1 VIPPRTQGKADIDPY
16 KNDGQLRNMEPTTI
30 PGETKHPPI
39 WTGIL
44 LLFGCF
50 VALCALFSLIV
61 TAGVAWQ
68 ENREVHWPEA
78 SATIQQ
84 CSVERASNR
93 SGSNIIDCRIGYVV
107 DGETLKSRVDSMSW
121 PAPEKVVWE
130 FHPGKAQE
138 TFNNMQ
144 GWVEAHPPGTT
155 IAVRYDPA
163 SHAKAALVTT
173 DMPLGGVRTTR
184 NIQTTV
190 GAAALSAALL
200 IIAIFLRRCW

>member
-1 VIPPRTQGKADIDPY
+1 
-16 KNDGQLRNMEPTTI
+16 MEPTTI
-30 PGETKHPPI
+30 PDETKRPPI

-68 ENREVHWPEA
+68 EYRETHWPEA
-78 SATIQQ
+78 TATIRQ
-84 CSVERASNR
+84 CRVERTSRR
-93 SGSNIIDCRIGYVV
+93 SGSNIIYCRIGYLV
-107 DGETLKSRVDSMSW
+107 GNETVMSSVNSASW
-121 PAPEKVVWE
+121 PAPEKMIWE
-130 FHPGKAQE
+130 SHPGQAQE
-138 TFNNMQ
+138 MFDTMQ

-163 SHAKAALVTT
+163 SHAKAALVTI
-173 DMPLGGVRTTR
+173 DMPLGGPRTPGNVRTTE
-184 NIQTTV
+184 

-200 IIAIFLRRCW
+200 IMAILARRAR

>member
-1 VIPPRTQGKADIDPY
+1 
-16 KNDGQLRNMEPTTI
+16 MEPTTI
-30 PGETKHPPI
+30 PGETKRPPI
-39 WTGIL
+39 WTGYL

-68 ENREVHWPEA
+68 EYRETHWPA
-78 SATIQQ
+78 ATATIRQ
-84 CSVERASNR
+84 CRVERASRR
-93 SGSNIIDCRIGYVV
+93 STSNIIDCRIRYVV
-107 DGETLKSRVDSMSW
+107 GNETVMSSIRSGSW
-121 PAPEKVVWE
+121 PAPEKTIWE
-130 FHPGKAQE
+130 FHPGQAQE
-138 TFNNMQ
+138 TFDKMQ

-173 DMPLGGVRTTR
+173 DMPLGGARTPG
-184 NIQTTV
+184 NVQTTE

-200 IIAIFLRRCW
+200 IIATLARRLSAS